1 MPPQEARDHSFDEL
15 ARGLASGSISRGKA
29 LRLMGAALVGGAL
42 ASVGIG
48 EASAAP
54 GGCKRNGK
62 LCKNDDRA
70 VAKTA
75 RAAPALMRRL
85 CVERLAQP
93 AALAV
98 IAVTATARVACA
110 LSLVFRLVQPAPP
123 GVALLTAPV
132 RLHRR
137 CINVLRT

>member
-110 LSLVFRLVQPAPP
+110 LSLVFRLVQPAPRELP
-123 GVALLTAPV
+123 F
-132 RLHRR
+132 
-137 CINVLRT
+137 